1 MSIKNFS
8 ITIALLVV
16 STSIYSQEN
25 NLCQGNYYEEE
36 EAANIL
42 KATQQEITTK
52 KEWEARTE
60 IIRKGILN
68 GAELN
73 PMPEKTPLN
82 AIRKDKRNYGAYTVE
97 NVAFESRP
105 GVLVTG
111 ALYAPTNHKGK
122 MAGILCP
129 HGHWSDPDDYGR
141 YREDMQRRAASL
153 AMMGAYVFA
162 YDMVGYGELGD
173 HGWIH
178 RHPKTLKL
186 QIWNSIRAVDFL
198 LTLEGIDQKRIGV
211 TGASG
216 GGTQTFLL
224 AALDDRVTVSV
235 PTVMVSAHF
244 FGGCVGESGMP
255 IHKSANHQTNNV
267 EIACSFAPKPQMIIS
282 DGDDWTKNNTDVE
295 YPFMQYIYG
304 LYGKKKNVAH
314 KHLPD
319 EVHDYGINKRLA
331 MYPFMAK
338 HLKLQLSN
346 IQDAKKNITES
357 NVVVEDYS
365 KFKMFNSRF
374 PLPDHIVK
382 SNDDVSW

>member
-1 MSIKNFS
+1 MKKSS
-8 ITIALLVV
+8 LLLVTLLLLNSAV
-16 STSIYSQEN
+16 FSQDN
-25 NLCQGNYYEEE
+25 MLCQGNYYEEE
-36 EAANIL
+36 EAAKIL

-60 IIRKGILN
+60 IIRQGILN

-73 PMPEKTPLN
+73 PMPKKTPLN
-82 AIRKDKRNYGAYTVE
+82 TIRKDKRNYGAYTVE
-97 NVAFESRP
+97 NVAFESIP

-122 MAGILCP
+122 MAGILSP

-186 QIWNSIRAVDFL
+186 QLWNSIRALDFL
-198 LTLEGIDQKRIGV
+198 MTLEGIDPKRIGV

-224 AALDDRVTVSV
+224 AAVDDRVAVSV

-255 IHKSANHQTNNV
+255 IHKSENHQTNNV
-267 EIACSFAPKPQMIIS
+267 EIASSFAPKPQMIIS
-282 DGDDWTKNNTDVE
+282 DGDDWTKNNTEVE

-338 HLKLQLSN
+338 HLKLNLN
-346 IQDAKKNITES
+346 AIQDDEKNISES
-357 NVVVEDYS
+357 KVVIEDYS

-374 PLPDHIVK
+374 PVPDHIVK
-382 SNDDVSW
+382 SNDAVSW

>member
-1 MSIKNFS
+1 MKKSS
-8 ITIALLVV
+8 LLLVTLLLLNSAV
-16 STSIYSQEN
+16 FSQDN
-25 NLCQGNYYEEE
+25 MLCQGNYYEEE
-36 EAANIL
+36 EAAKIL

-60 IIRKGILN
+60 IIRQGILN

-73 PMPEKTPLN
+73 PMPKKTPLN
-82 AIRKDKRNYGAYTVE
+82 TIRKDKRNYGAYTVE
-97 NVAFESRP
+97 NVAFESIP

-122 MAGILCP
+122 MAGILSP

-186 QIWNSIRAVDFL
+186 QLWNSIRALDFL
-198 LTLEGIDQKRIGV
+198 MTLEGIDPKRIGV

-224 AALDDRVTVSV
+224 AAVDDRVAVSV

-255 IHKSANHQTNNV
+255 IHKSENHQTNNV
-267 EIACSFAPKPQMIIS
+267 EIASSFAPKPQMIIS
-282 DGDDWTKNNTDVE
+282 DGDDWTKNNTEVE

-338 HLKLQLSN
+338 HLKLNLN
-346 IQDAKKNITES
+346 AIQDDEKNISES
-357 NVVVEDYS
+357 KVVIEDYS

-374 PLPDHIVK
+374 PVPDHIVK
-382 SNDDVSW
+382 SNDEVRW